1 MGRDMIPLKDEC
13 PVLHLWIQTILNT
26 IATDRPA
33 TLIPLD
39 LPPFVI
45 PDRHR
50 SPIQTLESTPI
61 TQQPSTNSVGQ
72 KLRAPDVH
80 KKLPK
85 LPSHLVLLKKKI
97 LKKFAKIFDR
107 NI

>member
-13 PVLHLWIQTILNT
+13 PVLHLWIQTISNT

-33 TLIPLD
+33 TPIPLD
-39 LPPFVI
+39 LPPFAI
-45 PDRHR
+45 SHCRLSHTQITER
-50 SPIQTLESTPI
+50 PI

-85 LPSHLVLLKKKI
+85 LPSRPVLLKKKI
-97 LKKFAKIFDR
+97 LKKFAKIFAR
-107 NI
+107 NV